1 MVWLA
6 GRCPGLSLTGMRYKR
21 VGSTLGSNAPS
32 GPLSSQKVCL
42 LPPFQRSASSS
53 LLGRDREEVRVTGVL
68 DREDTDAEEATGGG
82 SERDVRALVEV
93 DRGLGEHGVVLELRT
108 AEGRGVARDQDE
120 LGYEGELSSGQFPHV
135 FRFVRR

>member
-1 MVWLA
+1 M
-6 GRCPGLSLTGMRYKR
+6 
-21 VGSTLGSNAPS
+21 
-32 GPLSSQKVCL
+32 CL
-42 LPPFQRSASSS
+42 LPRSIGDPRPSN

-68 DREDTDAEEATGGG
+68 DREDTDAEEATGRG

-120 LGYEGELSSGQFPHV
+120 LSCGGTNRSFQFPDE
-135 FRFVRR
+135 RRKDLGRNNARGALDSHLPERMALRVDL